1 MDHLTMLLLVKE
13 QKSRWRVVLTP
24 HLDLSSAE
32 AKMGREEGKEKR
44 AGLSEESGR
53 NAQSASRW
61 EGRASDLDVQSSKLT
76 EEEEHEGTT

>member
-1 MDHLTMLLLVKE
+1 
-13 QKSRWRVVLTP
+13 
-24 HLDLSSAE
+24 
-32 AKMGREEGKEKR
+32 MGREEGKEKR

>member
-32 AKMGREEGKEKR
+32 AKMGREEGREKR
-44 AGLSEESGR
+44 PDSVKSPAGMLKALHDGKAERQIWMSS
-53 NAQSASRW
+53 
-61 EGRASDLDVQSSKLT
+61 RAS
-76 EEEEHEGTT
+76 